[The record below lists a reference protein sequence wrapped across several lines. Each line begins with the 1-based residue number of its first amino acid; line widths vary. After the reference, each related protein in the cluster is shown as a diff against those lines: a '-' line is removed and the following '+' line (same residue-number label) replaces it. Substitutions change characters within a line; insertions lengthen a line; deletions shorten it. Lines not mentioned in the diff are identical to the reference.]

1 MSCSLHSNEKN
12 PIYILIGDLGVQRG
26 VLRWFL
32 SLHSPKYDYS
42 ISPRKLPKEPTDSEQ
57 ETLEIIDET
66 SGNPSLGGDIS
77 DNLLVPP
84 RASTP
89 DVAPIPPTQLLA
101 TPKTPTKN
109 RKRKNDDWEDSADK
123 LETDAPLPPPAF
135 TPSIKR
141 TLGRTLPPKYAPPPL
156 PEGLTVSELKNRVD
170 GKKKVAKFVFINTIF
185 Y

>member
-77 DNLLVPP
+77 DNLLIPP
-84 RASTP
+84 RAQYLRNS
-89 DVAPIPPTQLLA
+89 
-101 TPKTPTKN
+101 
-109 RKRKNDDWEDSADK
+109 S
-123 LETDAPLPPPAF
+123 
-135 TPSIKR
+135 
-141 TLGRTLPPKYAPPPL
+141 
-156 PEGLTVSELKNRVD
+156 
-170 GKKKVAKFVFINTIF
+170 
-185 Y
+185 